1 MKTKGETRPTG
12 VWGYLAACREN
23 ATSAPRVFPKPI
35 TEKKK
40 KTTILQSWHIYVEV
54 LQKVKIKRRNLH
66 WNRYNNKSSDN
77 N

>member
-12 VWGYLAACREN
+12 ACREN

-40 KTTILQSWHIYVEV
+40 KKTTILQSWDIYVEV